1 MVYNCIH
8 VQYINLAHD
17 ELFCV
22 FFFFFFFFFFLAKLI
37 QSNTREIRLV
47 IQLYLSKGIC
57 I

>member
-17 ELFCV
+17 ELFACFS
-22 FFFFFFFFFFLAKLI
+22 FFFFFSLARLI